1 MSERVIAAYA
11 NSAIFQLYYGEN
23 KLTVNE
29 MMIRSALYL
38 TNTLSWIFIVL
49 VPWKNSASSMKQQL
63 ADRQVR
69 GRTTLKHYPDSE
81 PTSLWSFSLMLRA

>member
-63 ADRQVR
+63 ANC
-69 GRTTLKHYPDSE
+69 
-81 PTSLWSFSLMLRA
+81 